1 MHVGS
6 ECLDSGFWQKL
17 GQFCVP
23 TVLFERCSNI
33 SLILQKMRKNIDE
46 SIRLERKKK
55 ITEIQERKKNQQIL
69 FSLPFEKP

>member
-6 ECLDSGFWQKL
+6 ECLDSSFWQKL

-55 ITEIQERKKNQQIL
+55 ITEIQERKKKSADIVL
-69 FSLPFEKP
+69 TTF

>member
-6 ECLDSGFWQKL
+6 ECLDSSFWQKL